1 VRVLQVHAAY
11 RQPGGEDRVVAA
23 EAALLRAAG
32 HEVVTHVV
40 DNPEGARDA
49 AVALARSTWNP
60 AAARAVRDL
69 AGAVRPDVA
78 HVHNTWY
85 ALSPSVYGALHDR
98 GVPVVATLHN
108 YRLLCVNGLL
118 FRDGGPCTDCVG
130 RLPWPGVRH
139 RCYRGSAATSAA
151 VAGML
156 AVHRARGTWS
166 RDVDLWLALTGQA
179 RDQLLAGGLPPD
191 RTAVKP
197 NVVPDPGP
205 RRLPPSRSTTVLF
218 VGRLVPEKG
227 VAQLVDA
234 WALRDRGPLRL
245 LILGDGPLRA
255 ELTARRVPGVEVAG
269 PRDSGDVQAAMLSAR
284 ALAFPS
290 RWAEPCPMVVL
301 EALAAGLPLLA
312 ADVGGVPELAPP
324 AARVALPAPGD
335 AAAWSVALH
344 GLGDPAGLDAAGV
357 AARDRWSSAFSP
369 PVGLR
374 ALEAAYAR
382 ARSARVA

>member
-32 HEVVTHVV
+32 HEVVAHVV
-40 DNPEGARDA
+40 DNPEGAGA
-49 AVALARSTWNP
+49 AAAALARSTWNA

-69 AGAVRPDVA
+69 ARAVRPDVA

-118 FRDGGPCTDCVG
+118 FRDGAPCTDCVG

-166 RDVDLWLALTGQA
+166 RDVDLWLALTGYA
-179 RDQLLAGGLPPD
+179 RDQLLAGGLPAD
-191 RTAVKP
+191 RTVVKP
-197 NVVPDPGP
+197 NTVPDPGP
-205 RRLPPSRSTTVLF
+205 RARPPSASDTVVF
-218 VGRLVPEKG
+218 AGRLVPEKG
-227 VAQLVDA
+227 VAQLLDA
-234 WALRDRGPLRL
+234 WARAGRSPLRL
-245 LILGDGPLRA
+245 MVLGDGPLRA
-255 ELTARRVPGVEVAG
+255 ELAARRLPGVELAG
-269 PRDSGDVQAAMLSAR
+269 RRPPEEVRAAMLAAR
-284 ALAFPS
+284 ALVFPS
-290 RWAEPCPMVVL
+290 RWDEPSSLVVL
-301 EALAAGLPLLA
+301 EALAAGLPVVA
-312 ADVGGVPELAPP
+312 ADVGAVRELAPGATLVP
-324 AARVALPAPGD
+324 PDDV
-335 AAAWSVALH
+335 AAWSAALDR
-344 GLGDPAGLDAAGV
+344 LGDPAGLDAAG
-357 AARDRWSSAFSP
+357 AAGRARWSAAFSP
-369 PVGLR
+369 AAGLR
-374 ALEAAYAR
+374 DLEGAYAR
-382 ARSARVA
+382 AAARYSAT

>member
-1 VRVLQVHAAY
+1 MRVLQVHTPY
-11 RQPGGEDRVVAA
+11 REPGGEDRVVAA

-40 DNPEGARDA
+40 PNPRGAEA
-49 AVALARSTWNP
+49 ALALARSSWNA
-60 AAARAVRDL
+60 AAARSVRDL
-69 AGAVRPDVA
+69 ARAAAPDVA

-85 ALSPSVYGALHDR
+85 AQSPSVYGALR
-98 GVPVVATLHN
+98 RAGVPVVATLHN

-118 FRDGGPCTDCVG
+118 FREGAPCTDCVG
-130 RLPWPGVRH
+130 RLPWPGVVH
-139 RCYRGSAATSAA
+139 RCYRGSATASAA
-151 VAGML
+151 VAAMV

-166 RDVDLWLALTGQA
+166 DDIDLWLALTAQA

-205 RRLPPSRSTTVLF
+205 RGLPPSRSTTVLF

-245 LILGDGPLRA
+245 LVLGDGPLRA
-255 ELTARRVPGVEVAG
+255 ELAARRVPGVQVAG
-269 PRDSGDVQAAMLSAR
+269 PQDPGDVQAAMLSAR

-301 EALAAGLPLLA
+301 EALAAGLPILA
-312 ADVGGVPELAPP
+312 ADVGGVPELAPA

-335 AAAWSVALH
+335 AAAWSAALH
-344 GLGDPAGLDAAGV
+344 DLRDPAGLDAAGA
-357 AARDRWSSAFSP
+357 AARERWSSAFSP
-369 PVGLR
+369 AVGLG

-382 ARSARVA
+382 ARAARVA